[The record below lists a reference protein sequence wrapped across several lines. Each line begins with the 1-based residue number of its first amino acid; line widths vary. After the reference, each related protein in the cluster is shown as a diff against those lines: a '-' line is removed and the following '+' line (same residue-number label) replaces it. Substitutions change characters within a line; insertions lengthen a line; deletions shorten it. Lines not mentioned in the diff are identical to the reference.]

1 MSNPSQSQVLIVGA
15 GPIGLMLA
23 ICQSSFNLMAGSLNA
38 GLLDKTIDLM
48 RQAGWLQA
56 KFVAKDLLIG

>member
-1 MSNPSQSQVLIVGA
+1 MSLNIELAPNILDPVVL
-15 GPIGLMLA
+15 PR
-23 ICQSSFNLMAGSLNA
+23 FMAGSLNA
-38 GLLDKTIDLM
+38 ELLDETIDLM